1 LNDKIRENERQ
12 IKTLDDNNK
21 DLRDRVARLSTVL
34 RKNGLSDD
42 ITTVKG
48 IESPPVVQG
57 EVARVNAGNSQVEIT
72 IGSDDG
78 IVPGHELFLFRTKP
92 LPQYLGKI
100 KILSADPDQA
110 VGQVIGR
117 PVNGIK
123 IKEGD
128 IVSSTIRPRS

>member
-1 LNDKIRENERQ
+1 LLRQ
-12 IKTLDDNNK
+12 
-21 DLRDRVARLSTVL
+21 
-34 RKNGLSDD
+34 NGLSDD
-42 ITTVKG
+42 ITAVKG
-48 IESPPVVQG
+48 LASPPAVQG
-57 EVARVNAGNSQVEIT
+57 EVARVDSKGTQVEIT

-78 IVPGHELFLFRTKP
+78 LVSGHELFVFRTQP

-100 KILSADPDQA
+100 RILSVDPDQA

-117 PVNGIK
+117 TVNGIK